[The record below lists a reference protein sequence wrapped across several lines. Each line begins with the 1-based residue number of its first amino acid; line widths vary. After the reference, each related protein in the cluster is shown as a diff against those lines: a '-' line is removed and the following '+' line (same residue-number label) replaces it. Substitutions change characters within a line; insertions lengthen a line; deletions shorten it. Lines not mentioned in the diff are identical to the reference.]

1 MNTDNIKLSGHEW
14 IAPPVYHAN
23 RNEWERV
30 INGSAY
36 WFTRAAMRWFNCRVY
51 WDTLTAHGDGYLFV
65 SSEQD
70 DGGAWNGE
78 RRYTLRHYT
87 DADGVNTI
95 GEFCQYAT
103 LADARRA
110 LRNTKLSAD
119 VAEFLN
125 QPTN

>member
-1 MNTDNIKLSGHEW
+1 METNNMKLAGNEW

-36 WFTRAAMRWFNCRVY
+36 WFTKAAMRWFGCRVY
-51 WDTLTAHGDGYLFV
+51 WDTLTEYRGGYLFI

-70 DGGAWNGE
+70 AGGAWNGQ

-87 DADGVNTI
+87 DARGVHTL
-95 GEFCQYAT
+95 GKFMQHAT
-103 LADARRA
+103 LAAARRE
-110 LRNTKLSAD
+110 LRITTLAD
-119 VAEFLN
+119 TALN
-125 QPTN
+125 QLTN